1 MTRLPRP
8 RWPRVAAV
16 LAAAVLVVPAAAC
29 GDDDEDGDGAGG
41 AAAETAATVCGLL
54 RGWSNELAESLND
67 TSQAITD
74 ADDPTTA
81 NQTLLDGW
89 DALIAIAE
97 DHTTEAEQL
106 QLPDTDAR
114 DELVSDLTEGAE
126 RAVSELEQERVGIAA
141 LPPITIEA
149 QGGALGGAFTSL
161 EKADSVVEPAIGGYD
176 DAEIRAAFADEPD
189 CRHVIQ
195 PF

>member
-1 MTRLPRP
+1 MTRLTGH
-8 RWPRVAAV
+8 RWPRT
-16 LAAAVLVVPAAAC
+16 AAAVAVAALVLSVAGC
-29 GDDDEDGDGAGG
+29 GDDDGGDGAGG

-54 RGWSNELAESLND
+54 RGWSNELADSLND

-74 ADDPTTA
+74 ADDPATA

-89 DALIAIAE
+89 DALIGIAE
-97 DHTTEAEQL
+97 DHVTEAEQVE
-106 QLPDTDAR
+106 LPGTDAR
-114 DELVSDLTEGAE
+114 DQLVADLTDGAE
-126 RAVSELEQERVGIAA
+126 RAVSELEAERVGIAD

-176 DAEIRAAFADEPD
+176 DAEIRAAFADEPE

>member
-1 MTRLPRP
+1 MRSTRRLG
-8 RWPRVAAV
+8 VVLSAATLV
-16 LAAAVLVVPAAAC
+16 LAAAAC
-29 GDDDEDGDGAGG
+29 GDDGGSDGGSGG
-41 AAAETAATVCGLL
+41 AAAETASAVCGML
-54 RGWSNELAESLND
+54 RGWSNELADSLND
-67 TSQAITD
+67 TSQAVTD
-74 ADDPTTA
+74 DDDPATA
-81 NQTLLDGW
+81 NQVLLDGW

-97 DHTTEAEQL
+97 DHVTEAEQIE
-106 QLPDTDAR
+106 LPDTDAR
-114 DELVSDLTEGAE
+114 EQLVSDLTAGAE
-126 RAVSELEQERVGIAA
+126 QAVTEVEQERVGLAA

-176 DAEIRAAFADEPD
+176 DVEVRTAFADEPD